1 MFTKSQINNMNY
13 DTKFSSLPW
22 IKIIENKNINRD
34 DINRDDIDLY
44 KLYPTNNFSISSGRE
59 YIALP
64 ADKILSSNDFFKY
77 NINK

>member
-1 MFTKSQINNMNY
+1 MFTKSQLNNMNY
-13 DTKFSSLPW
+13 DTNFSSLPW

-34 DINRDDIDLY
+34 DTDLY

-64 ADKILSSNDFFKY
+64 ADKILSQCDFFKY